1 MSFILIIGNLF
12 RHIFSFFKR
21 GKVVT
26 NLVSN
31 IYLSTEEA
39 MIQVVYP
46 EEIKIDEVKA
56 EWLERHLSQAVS
68 KVFGELLE
76 LKKP

>member
-1 MSFILIIGNLF
+1 LF